1 MPDLPLS
8 SLGLKRGDQL
18 IVSNRPGVQTTSPSA
33 QLQQPESPGAV
44 TSTIGMTAKAATPAQ
59 MGRSGMPGG
68 SRTGLDDYVE
78 VDGQVLML
86 RVSIHTI
93 GH

>member
-1 MPDLPLS
+1 MPGLSLS

-33 QLQQPESPGAV
+33 QLQQPKSSGAV
-44 TSTIGMTAKAATPAQ
+44 ASTIGMTARAATPAQ
-59 MGRSGMPGG
+59 MRQSGMPSG